1 MNSKFHNIFFQNQN
15 LATYVYYLITFQP
28 IQPVLFFINFFRI
41 PVSADKD
48 FYVHIMNCTSE
59 TRNLRLVCSMMYQVQ
74 CTYYLLIIMHNY
86 KRKMPYANLQ
96 KFQHNSLATRWRS
109 TNWSQKCDKPRE
121 IKRDNNNNHSFHHHC
136 ARVAGC
142 NSLAKN

>member
-1 MNSKFHNIFFQNQN
+1 
-15 LATYVYYLITFQP
+15 
-28 IQPVLFFINFFRI
+28 
-41 PVSADKD
+41 
-48 FYVHIMNCTSE
+48 
-59 TRNLRLVCSMMYQVQ
+59 
-74 CTYYLLIIMHNY
+74 
-86 KRKMPYANLQ
+86 MPYANLQ

-121 IKRDNNNNHSFHHHC
+121 IKRDNNNNNSFHHPC